1 MSDNLKRRRNK
12 FKTAAAAEGSSK
24 STVKKAGFG
33 TGRVS
38 RAMKTLFSVQ
48 FSTLQDAGLPVLRS
62 LSILEGQ
69 MPQGRFKN
77 VVGSIK
83 EDVEGGSPLSEAFA
97 KHPKVFDD
105 LYVNMVKAGEAGGI
119 LTEVFQ
125 KLAEFMERAVR
136 SCILRLSFSSQRRFC
151 RSS

>member
-83 EDVEGGSPLSEAFA
+83 EDVEGGSPLSEA
-97 KHPKVFDD
+97 
-105 LYVNMVKAGEAGGI
+105 L
-119 LTEVFQ
+119 Q
-125 KLAEFMERAVR
+125 
-136 SCILRLSFSSQRRFC
+136 
-151 RSS
+151 